1 MKLPTDHPM
10 NVLAQMS
17 RIAGQLALDDALEKL
32 DRTPKKIV
40 IIGFGTAGKSA
51 FHHAINLGY
60 THIIVNQQQKSIDIE
75 QDGGVPIVIEKNTPL
90 GQQQAIIQTHL
101 ANADIVIT
109 TARSSGKKSPLLIP
123 ISTLNEMQPGSVVI
137 DMAIAEG
144 GNVENSEHD
153 RTLILGNNVI
163 VSNTSGYPKVKP
175 HKSSVIWSH
184 ATLQFIELLLS
195 NRRVPLQSLS

>member
-1 MKLPTDHPM
+1 M

-60 THIIVNQQQKSIDIE
+60 TPHIIVNQQQKSIDIE

-90 GQQQAIIQTHL
+90 EQQQAIIQTHL

-109 TARSSGKKSPLLIP
+109 TARSSGKKIPIVIPVSTLTKCNPVVSLLIWQ
-123 ISTLNEMQPGSVVI
+123 LQKVEM
-137 DMAIAEG
+137 
-144 GNVENSEHD
+144 
-153 RTLILGNNVI
+153 
-163 VSNTSGYPKVKP
+163 
-175 HKSSVIWSH
+175 
-184 ATLQFIELLLS
+184 
-195 NRRVPLQSLS
+195 